1 MQAFDTD
8 VRDRII
14 KLVKGILE
22 QNSLTANI
30 APQAKLVDAGLTS
43 MDMVNLMLGVEAEFD
58 FTIPQS
64 EITPENFQSVETLER
79 MVATQLQLA
88 AAGGLTRRT
97 YLSPGRPCERRDPYR
112 GIYRSLK
119 AAVQNDESSPN
130 CALWLW
136 VPAFA
141 ATTLRVRRALC
152 KPHSTGIAPPPPFQ
166 NRRKTGIA

>member
-22 QNSLTANI
+22 QNSLTADI
-30 APQAKLVDAGLTS
+30 TPQARLVDAGLTS

-79 MVATQLQLA
+79 MVATQLQPATA
-88 AAGGLTRRT
+88 A
-97 YLSPGRPCERRDPYR
+97 
-112 GIYRSLK
+112 
-119 AAVQNDESSPN
+119 
-130 CALWLW
+130 
-136 VPAFA
+136 
-141 ATTLRVRRALC
+141 
-152 KPHSTGIAPPPPFQ
+152 
-166 NRRKTGIA
+166 